1 MGEDESVDAFT
12 SRVVILANYI
22 CALGEDA
29 IDSSVVHWFLHASP
43 CQYL

>member
-29 IDSSVVHWFLHASP
+29 IESWVVHWFLQGYP
-43 CQYL
+43 